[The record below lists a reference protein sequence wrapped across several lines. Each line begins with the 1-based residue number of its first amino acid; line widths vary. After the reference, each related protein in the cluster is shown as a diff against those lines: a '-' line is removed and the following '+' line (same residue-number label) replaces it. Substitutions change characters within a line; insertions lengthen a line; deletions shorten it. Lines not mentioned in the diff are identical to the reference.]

1 MEINH
6 KGATVNS
13 LMISKMSL
21 MILSCMHVLCR
32 QAHVVK
38 QGTFLHP
45 QNMRMII
52 PENRMT
58 EQSAELLSKNI
69 ARIARRHLDG
79 HVLFIT

>member
-45 QNMRMII
+45 KNMRIII
-52 PENRMT
+52 PANNRMT

-69 ARIARRHLDG
+69 ARRHLDG
-79 HVLFIT
+79 RHVLFIT